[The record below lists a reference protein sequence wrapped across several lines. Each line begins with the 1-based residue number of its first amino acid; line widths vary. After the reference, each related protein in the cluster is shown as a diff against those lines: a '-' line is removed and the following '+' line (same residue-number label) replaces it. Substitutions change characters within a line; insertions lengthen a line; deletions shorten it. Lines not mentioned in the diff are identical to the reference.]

1 MSLILI
7 AAVDRNFAIG
17 RGNKLLYSVPEDMAR
32 FKALTTGHTVL
43 MGRKTLQSFPGG
55 RPLKNRK
62 NIVVSSNYVNIEEYG
77 NLYVA
82 RSLPDALA
90 MTDGREDTFVI
101 GGQSI
106 YHALCPLCDKAYITK
121 IDAET
126 ADADAFFPNL
136 DENPAWTLTDE
147 SAPFISSSG
156 ITYRFCEYRKK

>member
-17 RGNKLLYSVPEDMAR
+17 KGNKLLYSVPEDMQR

-77 NLYVA
+77 NLYVV
-82 RSLPDALA
+82 RSLQDALA
-90 MTDGREDTFVI
+90 MTDGRKDTYVI
-101 GGQSI
+101 GGQSV
-106 YHALCPLCDKAYITK
+106 YNALCPLCDKAYITK

-136 DENPAWTLTDE
+136 DADPAWVLIDE
-147 SAPFISSSG
+147 SAPLTSASG

>member
-17 RGNKLLYSVPEDMAR
+17 RGNKLLYSVPEDMQR

-43 MGRKTLQSFPGG
+43 MGSKTLQSFPGG

-82 RSLPDALA
+82 RSLQDALA
-90 MTDGREDTFVI
+90 MTDGREDTSVI
-101 GGQSI
+101 GGQSV
-106 YHALCPLCDKAYITK
+106 YNALCPLCDKAYITK

-136 DENPAWTLTDE
+136 DADPAWTLTDE
-147 SAPFISSSG
+147 SAPLIFASG
-156 ITYRFCEYRKK
+156 ITYRFCEYRKI